1 MDKKKKRNK
10 VARYTFFFLFLCFIV
25 SYAICESGY
34 YEYELANKKIL
45 TEEQIKKFE
54 EDVANGKDI
63 DIEEYIIETH
73 TDYTN
78 KFTDATTKVATSI
91 NKYLKECIESIFGL
105 VSNFVEE

>member
-54 EDVANGKDI
+54 EDVKNGSEVDLKD
-63 DIEEYIIETH
+63 YTVETRI
-73 TDYTN
+73 DYTN
-78 KFTDATTKVATSI
+78 KFTDLVSNTSMSI
-91 NKYLKECIESIFGL
+91 NKYLKKSIESIFGL
-105 VSNFVEE
+105 LNKVVQE